1 MAAPTPYNQAE
12 LISSSPKKIN
22 VGLKAMF
29 AAPSY
34 SNKEPERASRIF
46 RDQALRLL
54 RDDQPDH

>member
-29 AAPSY
+29 AAPY
-34 SNKEPERASRIF
+34 SNKEPERSSRIF

-54 RDDQPDH
+54 RDDQPAH

>member
-1 MAAPTPYNQAE
+1 MAALTPYNQAE

-29 AAPSY
+29 AAPY

-54 RDDQPDH
+54 RDDQPAH

>member
-29 AAPSY
+29 AAPY
-34 SNKEPERASRIF
+34 SNKEPGRARRIF

-54 RDDQPDH
+54 RDAQLAH